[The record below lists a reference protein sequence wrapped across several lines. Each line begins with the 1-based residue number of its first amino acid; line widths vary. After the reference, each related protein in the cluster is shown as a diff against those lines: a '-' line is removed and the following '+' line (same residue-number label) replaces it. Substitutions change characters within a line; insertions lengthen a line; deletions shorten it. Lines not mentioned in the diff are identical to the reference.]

1 MKKIGIASDHG
12 GFALK
17 ETLRK
22 NFHDLK
28 IKDYGTFSEESVDY
42 PDYISKLMK
51 DVASGVLDVGIAL
64 CGTGIGASIVANKA
78 KGIRAALCHNEY
90 TARMSRAHNN
100 ANVLVMGGRVTGP
113 EIAFAMVHE
122 FLTTAFD
129 GGRHE
134 RRINKIS
141 NMEKGWPQE

>member
-17 ETLRK
+17 ELIRSQFNTLE
-22 NFHDLK
+22 
-28 IKDYGTFSEESVDY
+28 IEDYGTFSEESVDY
-42 PDYISKLMK
+42 PDYIKKLMI
-51 DVASGVLDVGIAL
+51 DVASGKLVTGIAL
-64 CGTGIGASIVANKA
+64 CGTGIGASMVANKV

-90 TARMSRAHNN
+90 TAKMSRAHND

-122 FLTTAFD
+122 FLNTSFD

-134 RRINKIS
+134 RRVNKITE
-141 NMEKGWPQE
+141 MEKGWPDY